1 MAIRPEDSASQTG
14 NLKERNERFMKD
26 EEPMSQESQAIVATR
41 LRDNVKSYITTCE
54 QLKKVLAAAREL
66 RKERKNLERNLITDM
81 SVLDVENLQL
91 KQGQLVAKR
100 SMPKVPLT
108 KSAVLSALSK
118 NLPDQDLVTNIMD
131 ILYNKR
137 DRYEKVELKHNSKK
151 QT

>member
-1 MAIRPEDSASQTG
+1 MSIRPEDSASQTE
-14 NLKERNERFMKD
+14 NLKERNERFMR
-26 EEPMSQESQAIVATR
+26 EETPMSQETQAVIATR
-41 LRDNVKSYITTCE
+41 LRGNVKSYITTCD

-66 RKERKNLERNLITDM
+66 RKERKNLERNLISDM
-81 SVLDVENLQL
+81 SALEVENLQL
-91 KQGQLVAKR
+91 NQGQLVAKR